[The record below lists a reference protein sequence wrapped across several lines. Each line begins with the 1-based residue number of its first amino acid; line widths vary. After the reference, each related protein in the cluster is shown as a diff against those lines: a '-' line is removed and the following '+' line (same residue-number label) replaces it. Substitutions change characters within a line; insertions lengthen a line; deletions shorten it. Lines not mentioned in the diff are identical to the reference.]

1 MTKELWQT
9 WCMRRT
15 ENPENVVRIHKVP
28 QEDGQIRFTSN
39 GITSVIEL
47 SSSAR
52 AHWSVTDSR
61 IITIFSNGAVCII
74 ITITWS
80 K

>member
-28 QEDGQIRFTSN
+28 QEGGQIRFTSN
-39 GITSVIEL
+39 GITSVFEL
-47 SSSAR
+47 FSSAR
-52 AHWSVTDSR
+52 AP
-61 IITIFSNGAVCII
+61 
-74 ITITWS
+74 
-80 K
+80 